1 MITANDIMETM
12 LSMEDEKQRLVLSR
26 FFKTGKGE
34 YGEGDQFLGLKVP
47 QTRMVV
53 KAARLQVALPEI
65 SRLLHSKWHEV
76 RLCGFLLLVEEMK
89 EALPKRRHPG
99 RPNFGRRWS
108 SSFCATHA
116 RPTIGTLWTSRA
128 ETSLAF
134 FCFILFLM
142 VRCPAAPFSIRSQK
156 VPTFGSSAFP
166 SYRRLPSSGKTSMPT
181 PSALLKN
188 SYTIPTT

>member
-1 MITANDIMETM
+1 MITANDIIETM
-12 LSMEDEKQRLVLSR
+12 LSMENEKQRQVLSR

-65 SRLLHSKWHEV
+65 SKLLHSKWHEV

-99 RPNFGRRWS
+99 RPELRAALVEFFLR
-108 SSFCATHA
+108 HA
-116 RPTIGTLWTSRA
+116 CQANNWDLVD
-128 ETSLAF
+128 L
-134 FCFILFLM
+134 
-142 VRCPAAPFSIRSQK
+142 VRKHPW
-156 VPTFGSSAFP
+156 
-166 SYRRLPSSGKTSMPT
+166 RLPASS
-181 PSALLKN
+181 PSQWFAAQPHHSRYACRKFQPLGAAHFHRVDDCPHPAK
-188 SYTIPTT
+188 PVC